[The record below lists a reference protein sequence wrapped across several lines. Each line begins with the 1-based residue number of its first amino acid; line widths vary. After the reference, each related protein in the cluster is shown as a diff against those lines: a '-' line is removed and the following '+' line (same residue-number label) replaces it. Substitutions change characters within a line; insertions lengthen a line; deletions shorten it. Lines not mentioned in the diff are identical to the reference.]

1 MDGGLSAPFAV
12 TGEGKMNVM
21 KKEKN
26 TPPGFNYNCC
36 GGLPGF
42 DNGVVIGLYGN
53 KKLKKYI
60 DKSIS
65 IHYNN
70 LRCLREQQ

>member
-1 MDGGLSAPFAV
+1 MVCPFCCDRRRKN
-12 TGEGKMNVM
+12 ECY
-21 KKEKN
+21 EERKN

-53 KKLKKYI
+53 KNYGYIGTELDGIGIEPFYKLVF
-60 DKSIS
+60 
-65 IHYNN
+65 
-70 LRCLREQQ
+70 EME